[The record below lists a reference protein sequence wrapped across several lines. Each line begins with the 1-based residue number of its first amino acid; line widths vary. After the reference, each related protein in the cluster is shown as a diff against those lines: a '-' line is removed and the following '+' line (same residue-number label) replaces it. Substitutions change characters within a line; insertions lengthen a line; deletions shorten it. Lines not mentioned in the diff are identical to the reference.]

1 MSRQSV
7 IVSAA
12 RTPIGSYGG
21 SLKDIPVSD
30 LGAIPIREVVKRSGV
45 SPEVVDYAVLGI
57 VVQAGGGQVAG
68 RTATVK
74 AGLPVT
80 VGSDTLN
87 KACASGMRA
96 VTLADQMI
104 RCGDVDTVIAG
115 GMENM
120 SQTPYLLRGAK
131 WGLRMGHSQIED
143 SMLADGLLCPHENV
157 HMIVLGSR
165 LARRNEISREDQD
178 RWSLRS
184 QQRAVEAIR
193 AGRFRE
199 EIVPVLL
206 PQKKGEPKVFDTDE
220 FPRPD
225 TTLEKLAQLPPAMMA
240 DGTVTAGNSPGVND
254 GGAALLVMSQEKAQS
269 LGLKPLA
276 TIVSHTFTAAPTGEL
291 DSGVTL
297 AVKRL
302 LEKNRLTPRD
312 IDLFEINEAFA
323 AVTLAV
329 IQNAGLDPERVNV
342 NGGAVALG
350 HPIGASGARI
360 LMTLIYELRRQGKQ
374 LGVAA
379 ICSGQSQGDAVLV
392 KIEA

>member
-1 MSRQSV
+1 MNRQSV

-21 SLKDIPVSD
+21 TLKDIPVSD
-30 LGAIPIREVVKRSGV
+30 LGAIAIREVVKRSGV
-45 SPEVVDYAVLGI
+45 SQDTIDYAILGT
-57 VVQAGGGQVAG
+57 VVQAGGGQVVS
-68 RTATVK
+68 RSATVK
-74 AGLPVT
+74 AGLPVS

-96 VTLADQMI
+96 VTMADQMI
-104 RCGDVDTVIAG
+104 RCGDVDAVIAG

-120 SQTPYLLRGAK
+120 SQTPYLIRGAK

-143 SMLADGLLCPHENV
+143 SMLTDGLLCPHENV

-165 LARRNEISREDQD
+165 LARRNEISREEQD
-178 RWSLRS
+178 RWALRS
-184 QQRAVEAIR
+184 QQRAAEAIR
-193 AGRFRE
+193 AGRLRE

-225 TTLEKLAQLPPAMMA
+225 TTLEKLAQLPPAMVS
-240 DGTVTAGNSPGVND
+240 DGTVTAGNAPGVND
-254 GGAALLVMSQEKAQS
+254 GGAALLVMSREKAQAF
-269 LGLKPLA
+269 GLKPLA
-276 TIVSHTFTAAPTGEL
+276 TIVSHAFAAAPTPEL
-291 DSGVTL
+291 DTGVTL
-297 AVKRL
+297 AVKKL
-302 LEKNRLTPRD
+302 LEKNGLTPGN

-323 AVTLAV
+323 AVTLAA
-329 IQNAGLDPERVNV
+329 IQNAGLDPEKVNV
-342 NGGAVALG
+342 NGGAIALG

-360 LMTLIYELRRQGKQ
+360 LMTLIYELRRRGKQ

-392 KIEA
+392 RIE